1 MTFDDFLP
9 SRRAPSFTENLERME
24 SGKLWKFLLLR
35 KNVHLDRGTGAL
47 LIFVIL
53 RNNSTDF
60 NRCSVVPR
68 AGKRVKP
75 YVSVGTRGQ
84 RQECQTG
91 RGSGEKFRG

>member
-9 SRRAPSFTENLERME
+9 SRRASSFTENLERME